1 MHLVSIQNI
10 IRGCSEVHMNSVIS
24 TSVTIYEE
32 RLLNNKI
39 VTAGRDLKVYRQNKY
54 KIFVAEPPTAPMAPK
69 HALSR

>member
-1 MHLVSIQNI
+1 
-10 IRGCSEVHMNSVIS
+10 MNSVIS